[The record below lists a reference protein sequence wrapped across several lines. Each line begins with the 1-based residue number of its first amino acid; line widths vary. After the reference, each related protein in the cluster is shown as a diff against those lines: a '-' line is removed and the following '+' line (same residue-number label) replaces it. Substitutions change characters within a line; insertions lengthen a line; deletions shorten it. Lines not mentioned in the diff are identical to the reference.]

1 MVVSLGAC
9 FGFWIIGLLMRFRFF
24 YGWLL
29 AALMAAAVV
38 ACAWWSLH
46 DSRALVLR
54 DQPLLQLTAQQEAVI
69 RALEG
74 EIVLEAFVRN
84 NPQMR
89 RGFSDL
95 VAPFRVLQPNLRLD
109 FVNPDTDPLR
119 VQAREVT
126 REGQLFLSD
135 GTHGERID
143 VASPQGIAQALLN
156 LGETS
161 DVQILHL
168 QGHGERAYR
177 QDSSGNWR
185 AAYERVRNAKTTVT
199 DQDQTRT
206 VEIPRSVNVLVIAD
220 PEEIPQA
227 HGSALQ
233 TYLARGGSLL
243 FTTDTRH
250 PYLPPWLATLSGLR
264 LVEGSVVDAGAKG
277 YGLDDPQLL
286 LVEELGEDVVSDGI
300 KQAPLLPTA
309 VALADNPDSPP
320 TSDWTRHVLLWSGK
334 QSWAEKNAD
343 AGVIMPD
350 EREAKGP
357 LPLGWA
363 LERDFQG
370 RKQRI
375 VILGDSDLF
384 QDNYLNVGGNS
395 ILVQNLFAS
404 LMPARAHAN
413 IAPPELK
420 DQYLTLTEGE
430 MLWLAIVLIIILPL
444 LPLIIGPYLA
454 WQRKRRYG

>member
-1 MVVSLGAC
+1 M
-9 FGFWIIGLLMRFRFF
+9 
-24 YGWLL
+24 
-29 AALMAAAVV
+29 
-38 ACAWWSLH
+38 
-46 DSRALVLR
+46 
-54 DQPLLQLTAQQEAVI
+54 
-69 RALEG
+69 
-74 EIVLEAFVRN
+74 
-84 NPQMR
+84 
-89 RGFSDL
+89 
-95 VAPFRVLQPNLRLD
+95 
-109 FVNPDTDPLR
+109 
-119 VQAREVT
+119 
-126 REGQLFLSD
+126 
-135 GTHGERID
+135 
-143 VASPQGIAQALLN
+143 
-156 LGETS
+156 
-161 DVQILHL
+161 
-168 QGHGERAYR
+168 
-177 QDSSGNWR
+177 
-185 AAYERVRNAKTTVT
+185 
-199 DQDQTRT
+199 
-206 VEIPRSVNVLVIAD
+206 
-220 PEEIPQA
+220 
-227 HGSALQ
+227 
-233 TYLARGGSLL
+233 
-243 FTTDTRH
+243 
-250 PYLPPWLATLSGLR
+250 PPWLATLSGLR

-350 EREAKGP
+350 EGEAKGP

-395 ILVQNLFAS
+395 TLVQNLFAS

-430 MLWLAIVLIIILPL
+430 MLWLAIVLIVILPL